1 MPCQIRGMEADAALY
16 ARLADAVPARP
27 SDPAEAATR
36 LTEAVQELTSLIRQA
51 SGCVSEL
58 KLGRRGA
65 IHRLPFL
72 LARAEDAA
80 AEQARCTSILARAL
94 SHPA

>member
-1 MPCQIRGMEADAALY
+1 MNADAALF
-16 ARLADAVPARP
+16 ARLADAPP
-27 SDPAEAATR
+27 PTPPDPAEAATR

-65 IHRLPFL
+65 IHRLPIL

-80 AEQARCTSILARAL
+80 AEQLRCTGILARAL
-94 SHPA
+94 TAEA

>member
-1 MPCQIRGMEADAALY
+1 MEADAALY
-16 ARLADAVPARP
+16 ARLTDATPSVPP
-27 SDPAEAATR
+27 DPAQAAMR

-51 SGCVSEL
+51 SGCVIEL

-65 IHRLPFL
+65 IHRLPLL

-80 AEQARCTSILARAL
+80 AEQMRCTGILARAL
-94 SHPA
+94 SDGA